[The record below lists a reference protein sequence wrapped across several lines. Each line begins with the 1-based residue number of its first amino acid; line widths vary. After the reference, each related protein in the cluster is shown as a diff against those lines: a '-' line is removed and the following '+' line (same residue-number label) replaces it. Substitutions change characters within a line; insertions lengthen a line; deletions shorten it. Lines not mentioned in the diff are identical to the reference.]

1 MFPKNVIFNHW
12 VVANISHRKC
22 DETKPFCNNC
32 TSTNRK
38 CLGYKMNIMFNTDGQ
53 VLKDVFPS
61 QKRQKRQ
68 HLVGSNTPSMNNSSL
83 METTISTITNTS
95 QEDNQGITGGAGD
108 KSSQIDTKPSSA
120 PLQQDSNPVLS
131 KALIPALPSQ
141 TMTQSVIPETNISE
155 FNAKL
160 YENLDL
166 FFNTTTMILGEPP
179 VRSPLTLLF
188 DDLLTETL
196 IKSDS
201 RLRTEAWLETNS
213 GSGLDNDWKL
223 ESESGISP
231 LTRTGAGAGTEPET
245 NPSTESPDDKSPI
258 PKELAQLIGLNS
270 VFDGRVDAF
279 GNRNSEYKMSYQEE
293 NRMLKHFFKKL
304 LPLLDAHPRSPW
316 PDLALRYCDFDV
328 ARSCFI
334 SLACIHIYESREGG
348 NEYYKQGVAHIH
360 RNMNHLIQSISTADT
375 GSSDD
380 GTTAANV
387 RSFVIIVLVNVHI
400 LFAVLEKGK
409 LSLARYL
416 LKVFASLCQ
425 SQDFY
430 DSLKDNENKLSLIS
444 VLSWYDT
451 VSAIVS
457 PDCRLPYCNPDWYGT
472 VNDAF
477 STLKMMGCPGE
488 IFKAMLEVCYL
499 RHEIEE
505 GFMDDGERFESEL
518 QRVKAQLINYRD
530 YVKYEHQSDYALQL
544 KGAQCWALAV
554 YVSLLRLFKT
564 EERQMAIT
572 AAVNEFIDIYGSMPS
587 ESPTVTQ
594 MVWPVYAIGCEC
606 ISSTEKKALHRFMV
620 KLYVTAQMGTLGLL
634 RWIVEQVWERGI
646 TQEEVLKEW
655 LEDRVDYL
663 PL

>member
-1 MFPKNVIFNHW
+1 MLTNFPLSPLAIA
-12 VVANISHRKC
+12 ANTSHRKC

-32 TSTNRK
+32 TSTNRE

-61 QKRQKRQ
+61 QKRQRR
-68 HLVGSNTPSMNNSSL
+68 HLTASNTPSMYSSSL
-83 METTISTITNTS
+83 METTLSTISNASTREST
-95 QEDNQGITGGAGD
+95 AGSGTVGTK
-108 KSSQIDTKPSSA
+108 KSPVNSLPSSA
-120 PLQQDSNPVLS
+120 PTVEHVDQSTALIQTQPAHLQQMQMQPHES
-131 KALIPALPSQ
+131 
-141 TMTQSVIPETNISE
+141 PERISSE
-155 FNAKL
+155 VNLKIF
-160 YENLDL
+160 ENLDL
-166 FFNTTTMILGEPP
+166 FFSTPGLSSGEAA

-188 DDLLTETL
+188 DDLLTDTTL
-196 IKSDS
+196 KKDS
-201 RLRTEAWLETNS
+201 GPPLEP
-213 GSGLDNDWKL
+213 DAKIDV
-223 ESESGISP
+223 EQGISP
-231 LTRTGAGAGTEPET
+231 HSRPGPET
-245 NPSTESPDDKSPI
+245 NPSLESPEDKSPI
-258 PKELAQLIGLNS
+258 PKELAKLIGLNT
-270 VFDGRVDAF
+270 VFDGHVDVTD
-279 GNRNSEYKMSYQEE
+279 NRKRALNMSYQEE

-348 NEYYKQGVAHIH
+348 SEYYKQGIAHIH
-360 RNMNHLIQSISTADT
+360 STMNHLIQSISSADT
-375 GSSDD
+375 GLGEDS
-380 GTTAANV
+380 TTAANI

-416 LKVFASLCQ
+416 LKVFASLCHGQ
-425 SQDFY
+425 EFY
-430 DSLKDNENKLSLIS
+430 DSLKDNENKLSLVS

-457 PDCRLPYCNPDWYGT
+457 PDCRLPYCSPDWYGT

-477 STLKMMGCPGE
+477 STLEMMGCPGE

-499 RHEIEE
+499 RHEIKGGYME
-505 GFMDDGERFESEL
+505 DGERFEAEL
-518 QRVKAQLINYRD
+518 QRVKSQLINYRD
-530 YVKYEHQSDYALQL
+530 YVKYEGAQDYALQL

-564 EERQMAIT
+564 EERQTAIT

-606 ISSTEKKALHRFMV
+606 VSSTERAALHRYMV
-620 KLYVTAQMGTLGLL
+620 KLYETAQMGTLMLL

-646 TQEEVLKEW
+646 TQEEVLSLW
-655 LEDRVDYL
+655 LEDQVDYL